1 MAQQTQEQIDQQE
14 WENMENWR
22 WGLFY
27 YSARDSRM
35 WVPKRS
41 MFGRRRFGGT
51 PNFAK
56 EGARQYMLLI
66 VGAMLLFFLVVVALE
81 RSGFLGSGP
90 PR

>member
-1 MAQQTQEQIDQQE
+1 MASQTQQEIDQEE
-14 WENMENWR
+14 WENAGNWR

-27 YSARDSRM
+27 YSERDSRI

-56 EGARQYMLLI
+56 EGARTYMMI
-66 VGAMLLFFLVVVALE
+66 IIGAMLLMFGVVVALE
-81 RSGFLGSGP
+81 RSGILP
-90 PR
+90 